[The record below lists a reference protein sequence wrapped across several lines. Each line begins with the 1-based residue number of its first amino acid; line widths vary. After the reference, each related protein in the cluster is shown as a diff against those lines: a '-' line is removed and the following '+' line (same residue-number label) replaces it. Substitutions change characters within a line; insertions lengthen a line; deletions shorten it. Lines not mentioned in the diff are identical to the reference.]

1 VNSALRTIQ
10 CDLDATRI
18 ATRIYQGS
26 APPPG
31 SDVRRCEFD
40 VLVLS
45 AKEYQPPAEMFPGVS
60 VVHVPLDDAELG
72 HAEWIRAVAAADKV
86 ARQIRDR
93 DARALITCA
102 MGRNRSGLVTAI
114 TLHLLTGEAGY
125 KIVRH
130 IQRRRQ
136 NALTNPSF
144 VKTLMRLGAPR

>member
-1 VNSALRTIQ
+1 MNPALRTIQ
-10 CDLDATRI
+10 CELDATRI

-31 SDVRRCEFD
+31 PDVRRCEFN

-45 AKEYQPPAEMFPGVS
+45 AMEYQPPSEMFPGVR
-60 VVHVPLDDAELG
+60 VVHVPLDDAKLTR
-72 HAEWIRAVAAADKV
+72 AEWVRAVAAADQV
-86 ARQIRDR
+86 ARAVRDK

-102 MGRNRSGLVTAI
+102 MGRNRSGLVTAL
-114 TLHLLTGEAGY
+114 TLYLLTGERGD

-144 VKTLMRLGAPR
+144 VAALARLP